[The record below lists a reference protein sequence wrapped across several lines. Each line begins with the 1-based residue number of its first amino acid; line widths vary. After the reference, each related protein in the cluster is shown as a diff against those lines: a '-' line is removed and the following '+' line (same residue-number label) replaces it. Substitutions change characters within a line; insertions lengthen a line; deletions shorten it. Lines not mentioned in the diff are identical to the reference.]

1 MSKFKELAQE
11 LMEAARDAGADDALA
26 EVVES
31 TTTQVR
37 YSNKLIDATNWWS
50 ERSAMMFVS
59 VGKRTFASDL
69 RDLNEAKSLVPA
81 LVAAAKASPPNESY
95 AGIASGRFKYG
106 PVKVDRKIVNLR
118 DPSRYVH
125 EAIAAAESEGAVDVG
140 GTLFVRHR
148 KTALSSSEG
157 HSAEDESAAMELS
170 VRAFSQPEASGHS
183 VCIVPRLA
191 MLKARDTGRRAGELA
206 RLARNPVSG
215 DEGKFDVIMEPLYL
229 GDLIRPTSDM
239 LSAKMV
245 EIGLSAFAKKIGKP
259 VASSDVTLADDPLI
273 ESSSRRLFDHEGVP
287 TRRNVLIKDGVLKT
301 FVHNT
306 STAKRFKTKTTASA
320 GPMIPTT
327 FAMAAQ
333 PLLFHP
339 VVSPG
344 DWTRDEIFED
354 TRNGL
359 YVNNG
364 WYIRF
369 QNYSTGDFSNIP
381 RDAILRVVDG
391 EVVGPVKNIRV
402 SDNLLN
408 MWKSVDAV
416 SKDPQEIY
424 WWDEAAPPSTLPMVR
439 ARAMNITRSS

>member
-1 MSKFKELAQE
+1 M
-11 LMEAARDAGADDALA
+11 
-26 EVVES
+26 
-31 TTTQVR
+31 
-37 YSNKLIDATNWWS
+37 
-50 ERSAMMFVS
+50 
-59 VGKRTFASDL
+59 
-69 RDLNEAKSLVPA
+69 
-81 LVAAAKASPPNESY
+81 
-95 AGIASGRFKYG
+95 
-106 PVKVDRKIVNLR
+106 
-118 DPSRYVH
+118 
-125 EAIAAAESEGAVDVG
+125 
-140 GTLFVRHR
+140 
-148 KTALSSSEG
+148 
-157 HSAEDESAAMELS
+157 
-170 VRAFSQPEASGHS
+170 
-183 VCIVPRLA
+183 
-191 MLKARDTGRRAGELA
+191 
-206 RLARNPVSG
+206 
-215 DEGKFDVIMEPLYL
+215 
-229 GDLIRPTSDM
+229 
-239 LSAKMV
+239 
-245 EIGLSAFAKKIGKP
+245 
-259 VASSDVTLADDPLI
+259 
-273 ESSSRRLFDHEGVP
+273 
-287 TRRNVLIKDGVLKT
+287 
-301 FVHNT
+301 HNT

-381 RDAILRVVDG
+381 RDAILKVVDG

-416 SKDPQEIY
+416 SKDQQEIY